1 MIAQKQKNA
10 GAPACRPP
18 LREQIYLRARTGTF
32 QMSRA

>member
-1 MIAQKQKNA
+1 MIARKAKKA
-10 GAPACRPP
+10 GGPTGRPP